1 MTIKGTGTWGYTPQT
16 AVSAS
21 ITYTMPKPPTEWG
34 SNIDVSTPWWEGQV
48 IPPPSEF
55 KSNIPPK
62 FSWDDMFITGSCT
75 SNVSFGA
82 SPMGPAKGVTFY
94 LDEVYGKKTW
104 YQKLWKKIKWNL
116 KIGKTT
122 FRMGK

>member
-1 MTIKGTGTWGYTPQT
+1 MTIKGTWGYNPQQM
-16 AVSAS
+16 VSGS
-21 ITYTMPKPPTEWG
+21 VTMEFPKHPTEWG
-34 SNIDVSTPWWEGQV
+34 SNIDVSAPWWEMPRIRSV
-48 IPPPSEF
+48 EF

-94 LDEVYGKKTW
+94 LDEVYGNKTW
-104 YQKLWKKIKWNL
+104 YQKLWKRIKWEL